1 MSNEKICE
9 NCGAKNQ
16 PYAALCVDCGNSFIP
31 SSETT
36 QATPPPPP
44 PLEESLDS
52 EPPYEAPLETAPR
65 FKKRY
70 LIYAVLAVLSLFIVV
85 GAISASLQTA
95 NKSIA
100 TPSIESSPIS
110 ITPSPTVVTLRNSN
124 RDDKYNGL
132 AVIRTILVA

>member
-70 LIYAVLAVLSLFIVV
+70 LIYALLAVLSLFIVV
-85 GAISASLQTA
+85 GAISCLLYTSDAA
-95 NKSIA
+95 
-100 TPSIESSPIS
+100 
-110 ITPSPTVVTLRNSN
+110 
-124 RDDKYNGL
+124 DDLTRVDLGG
-132 AVIRTILVA
+132 R